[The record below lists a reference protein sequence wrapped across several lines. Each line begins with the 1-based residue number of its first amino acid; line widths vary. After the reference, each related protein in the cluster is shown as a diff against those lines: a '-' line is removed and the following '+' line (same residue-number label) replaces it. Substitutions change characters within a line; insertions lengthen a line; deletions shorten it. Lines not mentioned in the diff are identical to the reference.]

1 MPSVLSHNYST
12 LSMPTDTN
20 VSSGYLSLELVETS
34 SNTRS
39 FHQQLRGRVH
49 GYAVTGIPLYLC
61 VGSCLTC
68 LQNTLGS
75 TVATMGFNGKWK

>member
-20 VSSGYLSLELVETS
+20 VSSGLELVETS

-49 GYAVTGIPLYLC
+49 GYAVTGILLYLC

-75 TVATMGFNGKWK
+75 TVATMGFNRKWK